1 MTRQE
6 LARELLNNELD
17 IVAIEYESSV
27 GDTIE
32 LIYFK
37 DVAIA
42 DEEDYGNG
50 TTIRLQRDH

>member
-6 LARELLNNELD
+6 LAKKLLNNELD
-17 IVAIEYESSV
+17 IVAIEYESSE

-37 DVAIA
+37 DVTIA
-42 DEEDYGNG
+42 DMEDYGNG
-50 TTIRLQRDH
+50 TTIRLQRGN

>member
-6 LARELLNNELD
+6 LAKELLNNELN
-17 IVAIEYESSV
+17 IVAIEYESST
-27 GDTIE
+27 GDMIE

-37 DVAIA
+37 DVTIA

-50 TTIRLQRDH
+50 TTIRLQRNN